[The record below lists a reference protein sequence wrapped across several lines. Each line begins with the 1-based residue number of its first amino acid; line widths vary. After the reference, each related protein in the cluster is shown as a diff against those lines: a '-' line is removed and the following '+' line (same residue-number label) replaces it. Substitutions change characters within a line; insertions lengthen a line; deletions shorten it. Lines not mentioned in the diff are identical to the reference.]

1 MLWAFPSW
9 PLSGCRTNRGSGGRG
24 RVPHRTPSRRL
35 VGDQSRSAYGIR
47 CREQGFSSVYFS
59 PKPGFVSDIF
69 VFNFLFVK
77 EIKIFLRVF
86 LAFNSNGKIFPVQFK
101 IVQNSPHHSVK
112 VEGGIG
118 RKFRGCHRVGVIIFQ
133 KNFLFVFIELFNI
146 TDIMLSAFP
155 RAKAALRALT
165 GHPYR
170 TP

>member
-24 RVPHRTPSRRL
+24 RVPHRTPCRRL
-35 VGDQSRSAYGIR
+35 AGDQSRSACGIR

-59 PKPGFVSDIF
+59 PKPGFVSDSF

-101 IVQNSPHHSVK
+101 MVQNSPRHSVK
-112 VEGGIG
+112 VEGRSG
-118 RKFRGCHRVGVIIFQ
+118 RKFRGCHPVGVVLFLL
-133 KNFLFVFIELFNI
+133 NFYRLFKELFNI

-155 RAKAALRALT
+155 KEQPAPRAFSPST
-165 GHPYR
+165 
-170 TP
+170 

>member
-24 RVPHRTPSRRL
+24 RVPHRTPCRRL

-59 PKPGFVSDIF
+59 PKPGFVSDSF

-86 LAFNSNGKIFPVQFK
+86 SALMTNGKNFPIRLK
-101 IVQNSPHHSVK
+101 MVQNSPHHSVK

-118 RKFRGCHRVGVIIFQ
+118 RKFWGCHPVGVVLFQ
-133 KNFLFVFIELFNI
+133 LNFYCLFKELFNI

-155 RAKAALRALT
+155 KEQPAPRAFSPST
-165 GHPYR
+165 
-170 TP
+170 

>member
-1 MLWAFPSW
+1 M
-9 PLSGCRTNRGSGGRG
+9 
-24 RVPHRTPSRRL
+24 
-35 VGDQSRSAYGIR
+35 GDQSRSAYGIR

-59 PKPGFVSDIF
+59 PKPGFVSDSF

-101 IVQNSPHHSVK
+101 MVQNSPRHSVK

-118 RKFRGCHRVGVIIFQ
+118 RKFRGCHRVGVVV
-133 KNFLFVFIELFNI
+133 FLPDFYLLFNELFNI

-155 RAKAALRALT
+155 EARAVPRAFA
-165 GHPYR
+165 GPS
-170 TP
+170 

>member
-24 RVPHRTPSRRL
+24 RVPHRTPCRRL

-59 PKPGFVSDIF
+59 PKPGFVSDSF

-86 LAFNSNGKIFPVQFK
+86 LAFNSNGKFFPVQFK
-101 IVQNSPHHSVK
+101 MVQNSPRHSVK

-118 RKFRGCHRVGVIIFQ
+118 RKFRGCHPVGVIIFQ
-133 KNFLFVFIELFNI
+133 KNFFFIFIELFNI

-155 RAKAALRALT
+155 EARAVPRAFSPST
-165 GHPYR
+165 
-170 TP
+170 